1 MDRSPQLSEL
11 DDMIFRSN
19 ETHARAEDL
28 LVRTRRIGQDLMA
41 RVGRLLEK
49 EHSMSEQALAEQKPA
64 LSLERR
70 REIFAALVEAQDRA
84 MPVAESRMAVAAL
97 FGVSERQ
104 VQQIET
110 EGVDHTWP
118 PLDDAE

>member
-1 MDRSPQLSEL
+1 MDRSPQLPEL
-11 DDMIFRSN
+11 DDMILRAN
-19 ETHARAEDL
+19 ETHSRTEDL

-49 EHSMSEQALAEQKPA
+49 EPAMSEQALAEKKPA
-64 LSLERR
+64 LPLARR
-70 REIFAALVEAQDRA
+70 REIFAALVEAQDRE
-84 MPVAESRMAVAAL
+84 MPVVESRMAVAAL
-97 FGVSERQ
+97 FGVSENQ